1 MFFKFDDLNLGL
13 AESIE
18 ILKGTTQS
26 FGKSE
31 IAAFSNIE
39 NRLHYFTMVLID
51 YTSIGLLLPC
61 KDCFEPQCHLP
72 PYLFPHHPMSFFMLK
87 FSMTLV
93 SSFVCS
99 NSFIAFPIFEFWI
112 FFDFEC
118 LKRPQIVFY
127 VSSEAKEGT
136 HCQL

>member
-1 MFFKFDDLNLGL
+1 MDWRNQSKFSK
-13 AESIE
+13 EQ
-18 ILKGTTQS
+18 LKVSANQ
-26 FGKSE
+26 
-31 IAAFSNIE
+31 
-39 NRLHYFTMVLID
+39 R
-51 YTSIGLLLPC
+51 LLLFQTL
-61 KDCFEPQCHLP
+61 KIGYTILQCSLLTVLRLGSYYHARIVLSHSATS
-72 PYLFPHHPMSFFMLK
+72 LPMSFFMLK

-99 NSFIAFPIFEFWI
+99 NSFIAFLIFEFLI

-136 HCQL
+136 HFQLWMVIQIRTSKR